1 MKLFVSNLH
10 FFDVSEE
17 DLRELFVPFG
27 VIQSVRM
34 PVNDK
39 GTHRG
44 FAFVEMFDDESATQA
59 ILNLNGTSF
68 KGRRLSVAEARND
81 ESQR

>member
-1 MKLFVSNLH
+1 MKLFCSNLH

-34 PVNDK
+34 PINDK

-44 FAFVEMFDDESATQA
+44 FAFVEMFDDEAATQA

-68 KGRRLSVAEARND
+68 KGRRLSVAEARHED
-81 ESQR
+81 QR